1 VNAILCQLDRLAN
14 FLVLVYTGVLIVY
27 AVISWV
33 PDLRGR
39 WTYYLAMLVEP
50 VLQPIRR
57 VIPPLGGLDI
67 AFIVLLVLLQ
77 FVIRPALSQIAFNT
91 CYRLF

>member
-1 VNAILCQLDRLAN
+1 MNAILCQIDRLAN
-14 FLVLVYTGVLIVY
+14 FFVLLYTGVLIVY
-27 AVISWV
+27 AVISWI

-39 WTYYLAMLVEP
+39 WTDYLAMLVEP

-57 VIPPLGGLDI
+57 VIPPIGGLDI
-67 AFIVLLVLLQ
+67 AFLVLLVLLQ
-77 FVIRPALSQIAFNT
+77 IVIRPALSQIAFNT